1 MIGLALEGLDPN
13 HHGFRFD
20 ASVLSD
26 IRAQLE
32 GGFMP
37 LSDFA
42 VWLWV
47 EIQQKI
53 ATRRP
58 LELDGLDAFLIWL
71 GGVSIP
77 DCQAKFKANTRRP
90 GARVRRYLETRSEP
104 VGRWLR
110 KALRH
115 PFP

>member
-1 MIGLALEGLDPN
+1 MIGLVLEGLDPN

-20 ASVLSD
+20 ASVLSF

-32 GGFMP
+32 GGFMA
-37 LSDFA
+37 LSNLA
-42 VWLWV
+42 VWLWA
-47 EIQQKI
+47 EIQQKV
-53 ATRRP
+53 ATRKP
-58 LELDGLDAFLIWL
+58 LELDGLDEFFTWL

-77 DCQAKFKANTRRP
+77 DCQTKFKANTRRP
-90 GARVRRYLETRSEP
+90 RARMMRYLETRSEP
-104 VGRWLR
+104 VGRWIR